1 MAIEIQTT
9 HVGSLIRPDTLVAL
23 LRRQWEGEAVDA
35 GELSD
40 ALDAGVAEL
49 VAKQASIGLD
59 LLSDGECGKNLSWSQ
74 YVMERLAGF
83 EFRPQEVASAA
94 KAIGGKDRRDFAEFY
109 EEYEGALGVAGM
121 GKGAMPQGD
130 WAVIGPISYSGSD
143 IVAADIERFQR
154 ALSTAD
160 VAGGFLPVVSPSS
173 VVPARIDE
181 HYDSQEEALF
191 AIAEALRTE
200 YRAIVD
206 AGLILQIDDAYLAS
220 TFARHGPT
228 RNARRLPAVGR
239 GPGRGGQPCACGP
252 ARGSHPLSRLLGELE
267 RPAFE
272 RCAGQRHHR
281 PRVEGAS
288 RGLSAGNGKPSP

>member
-94 KAIGGKDRRDFAEFY
+94 KAIG
-109 EEYEGALGVAGM
+109 
-121 GKGAMPQGD
+121 
-130 WAVIGPISYSGSD
+130 
-143 IVAADIERFQR
+143 
-154 ALSTAD
+154 
-160 VAGGFLPVVSPSS
+160 
-173 VVPARIDE
+173 
-181 HYDSQEEALF
+181 
-191 AIAEALRTE
+191 
-200 YRAIVD
+200 
-206 AGLILQIDDAYLAS
+206 
-220 TFARHGPT
+220 
-228 RNARRLPAVGR
+228 
-239 GPGRGGQPCACGP
+239 
-252 ARGSHPLSRLLGELE
+252 
-267 RPAFE
+267 
-272 RCAGQRHHR
+272 
-281 PRVEGAS
+281 
-288 RGLSAGNGKPSP
+288 